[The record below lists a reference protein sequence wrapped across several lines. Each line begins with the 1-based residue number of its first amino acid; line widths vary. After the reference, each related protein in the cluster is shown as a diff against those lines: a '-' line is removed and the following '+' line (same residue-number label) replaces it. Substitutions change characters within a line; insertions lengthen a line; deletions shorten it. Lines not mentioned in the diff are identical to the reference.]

1 MPRISVNDIHNIS
14 KTALVQHGALD
25 WISEEVSDAVAA
37 SESVGNRICGL
48 YYLESYCEQ
57 LLSGRVNGQ
66 ASPDVQL
73 VRPGAIY
80 VDADDGFAQPAFSKG
95 LPEALKLAKENGIA
109 SLSVGRAHTCTSLGY
124 FTKKIA
130 EAGFLGLGLTNASP
144 IVAPPGGKSRII
156 GTNPIAFSVPDGNG
170 SIAMQFDQ
178 STTTVALGK
187 ITMAKAAGKSIPEG
201 WALDKDGKGTTD
213 PEQALKGTLVS
224 AGGYKGWGFGLMAEI
239 LVAGMTGGKISKN
252 VAPLKAK
259 DGEPH
264 NLGQFYII
272 IDPASGASFY
282 NRLEEL
288 TTIISSEEG
297 TRMPGQYMVPQT
309 EVDVPD
315 DLWNL
320 AIDLSKATFS
330 E

>member
-1 MPRISVNDIHNIS
+1 
-14 KTALVQHGALD
+14 VQHGALD
-25 WISEEVSDAVAA
+25 WVSEEVSDAIAA

-66 ASPDVQL
+66 ASPYVQF
-73 VRPGAIY
+73 VRPGVIY
-80 VDADDGFAQPAFSKG
+80 VDADDGFAQPAFTKG
-95 LPEALKLAKENGIA
+95 LPKALKLAKENGIA

-130 EAGFLGLGLTNASP
+130 DSGFLGLGLTNASP

-170 SIAMQFDQ
+170 GIAMQFDQ

-201 WALDKDGKGTTD
+201 WALNKDGKPTTN
-213 PEQALKGTLVS
+213 PEEAIQGTLVS

-239 LVAGMTGGKISKN
+239 LVAGMTGGRISKN

-282 NRLEEL
+282 ERLEEL
-288 TTIISSEEG
+288 TTIVSSEG
-297 TRMPGQYMVPQT
+297 NTRMPGQYTVPQT
-309 EVDVPD
+309 EVEVPD

-320 AIDLSKATFS
+320 AIGLSAATFS

>member
-1 MPRISVNDIHNIS
+1 MPKISINEVHDVA
-14 KTALVQHGALD
+14 KTALMQHGALD
-25 WISEEVSDAVAA
+25 WISEEVADAVAA
-37 SESVGNRICGL
+37 SESLGNRICGL

-57 LLSGRVNGQ
+57 LLSGRVSGQ
-66 ASPDVQL
+66 ASPDVKL
-73 VRPGAIY
+73 IRSGSVY

-95 LPEALKLAKENGIA
+95 LPEALKLAKKNGIA

-144 IVAPPGGKSRII
+144 IVAPPGGKSRTI

-170 SIAMQFDQ
+170 GVAMQFDQ

-201 WALDKDGKGTTD
+201 WALDKDGKATTD
-213 PEQALKGTLVS
+213 PEEALKGTLVS

-239 LVAGMTGGKISKN
+239 LVAGMTGGRISEN
-252 VAPLKAK
+252 VSPLKAK

-272 IDPASGASFY
+272 IDPESGASFY

-288 TTIISSEEG
+288 TDVISSEEG
-297 TRMPGQYMVPQT
+297 TRMPGQYTVPQT

-320 AIDLSKATFS
+320 AIGLSKAKHS

>member
-130 EAGFLGLGLTNASP
+130 ESGFLGLGLTNASP

-201 WALDKDGKGTTD
+201 WALDKDGKATTD

-288 TTIISSEEG
+288 TNIISSEEG
-297 TRMPGQYMVPQT
+297 TRMPGQYTVPQT

>member
-1 MPRISVNDIHNIS
+1 MPDININEIYDISR
-14 KTALVQHGALD
+14 TALVQHGALT
-25 WISEEVSDAVAA
+25 WVAGEVASAIAA
-37 SESVGNRICGL
+37 SESVGNKICGL

-57 LLSGRVNGQ
+57 LISGRVDGK
-66 ASPDVQL
+66 AAPEIQL
-73 VRPGAIY
+73 MRTGSVY
-80 VDADDGFAQPAFSKG
+80 VNAKDGFAQPAFSKG
-95 LPEALKLAKENGIA
+95 LPEALKVAQENGIA

-130 EAGFLGLGLTNASP
+130 EAGFLALGLTNASP

-156 GTNPIAFSVPDGNG
+156 GTNPIAFSVPDGSG
-170 SIAMQFDQ
+170 GIAMQFDQ

-201 WALDKDGKGTTD
+201 WALDKDGKSTTN
-213 PEQALKGTLVS
+213 PEEALLGTLVS
-224 AGGYKGWGFGLMAEI
+224 SGGYKGWGFGLMAEI
-239 LVAGMTGGKISKN
+239 LVAGMTGGRISKN

-259 DGEPH
+259 EGEPH

-288 TTIISSEEG
+288 TAIVASEEG
-297 TRMPGQYMVPQT
+297 TRMPGQYTVPQV
-309 EVDVPD
+309 EVAVPD
-315 DLWNL
+315 DLWDL
-320 AIDLSKATFS
+320 AVSLSKAKFS

>member
-14 KTALVQHGALD
+14 KTALVQHGALG

-73 VRPGAIY
+73 VRSGAIY

-187 ITMAKAAGKSIPEG
+187 ITMAKAAGKTIPEG
-201 WALDKDGKGTTD
+201 WALDKDGKATTD

-297 TRMPGQYMVPQT
+297 TRMPGQYTVPQT

>member
-66 ASPDVQL
+66 ASPDIQL
-73 VRPGAIY
+73 VRSGAIY

-130 EAGFLGLGLTNASP
+130 ESGFLGLGLTNASP

-201 WALDKDGKGTTD
+201 WALDKDGKATTD

-297 TRMPGQYMVPQT
+297 TRMPGQYTVPQT

>member
-57 LLSGRVNGQ
+57 LLSGRVKGQ

-130 EAGFLGLGLTNASP
+130 ESGFLGLGLTNASP

-201 WALDKDGKGTTD
+201 WALDKDGKATTD

-297 TRMPGQYMVPQT
+297 TRMPGQYTVPQT

>member
-73 VRPGAIY
+73 VRSGAIY
-80 VDADDGFAQPAFSKG
+80 VDAGDGFAQPAFSKG

-130 EAGFLGLGLTNASP
+130 ESGFLGLGLTNASP

-201 WALDKDGKGTTD
+201 WALDKDGKATTD

-297 TRMPGQYMVPQT
+297 TRMPGQYTVPQT

>member
-1 MPRISVNDIHNIS
+1 MPRINVNDIHNIS

-73 VRPGAIY
+73 VRSGAIY

-130 EAGFLGLGLTNASP
+130 ESGFLGLGLTNASP

-201 WALDKDGKGTTD
+201 WALDKDGKATTD

-297 TRMPGQYMVPQT
+297 TRMPGQYTVPQT

>member
-1 MPRISVNDIHNIS
+1 MPKISVNEIRNIS

-25 WISEEVSDAVAA
+25 WVSEEVSDAIAA

-66 ASPDVQL
+66 ASPYVQL
-73 VRPGAIY
+73 VRPGVIY
-80 VDADDGFAQPAFSKG
+80 VDADDGFAQPAFTKG
-95 LPEALKLAKENGIA
+95 LPKALKLAKENGIA
-109 SLSVGRAHTCTSLGY
+109 SLSVGSAHTCTSLGY

-130 EAGFLGLGLTNASP
+130 ESGFLGLGLTNASP

-170 SIAMQFDQ
+170 GIAMQFDQ

-201 WALDKDGKGTTD
+201 WALNKDGKPTTN
-213 PEQALKGTLVS
+213 PEEAIQGTLVS

-239 LVAGMTGGKISKN
+239 LVAGMTGGRISKN

-259 DGEPH
+259 NGEPH

-282 NRLEEL
+282 ERLEEL

-297 TRMPGQYMVPQT
+297 TRMPGQYTVPHT

-320 AIDLSKATFS
+320 AIGLSTARFS

>member
-1 MPRISVNDIHNIS
+1 MLKISVNEIRNIS
-14 KTALVQHGALD
+14 KTALMQHGALE
-25 WISEEVSDAVAA
+25 WISEEVADAVAV

-57 LLSGRVNGQ
+57 LLSGRVDGQ

-73 VRPGAIY
+73 VRPGSVY
-80 VDADDGFAQPAFSKG
+80 VNADDGFAQPAFSKG
-95 LPEALKLAKENGIA
+95 LPEALKIAEKNGIA
-109 SLSVGRAHTCTSLGY
+109 SMSVGRAHTCTSLGY

-156 GTNPIAFSVPDGNG
+156 GTNPIAFSVPDGTG
-170 SIAMQFDQ
+170 GVAMQFDQ

-201 WALDKDGKGTTD
+201 WALDEDGKPTTD
-213 PEQALKGTLVS
+213 PEEALKGTLVS

-239 LVAGMTGGKISKN
+239 LVAGMTGGRISKN
-252 VAPLKAK
+252 VAPLKAR
-259 DGEPH
+259 DGKPH

-288 TTIISSEEG
+288 TVLISSEEG
-297 TRMPGQYMVPQT
+297 TRMPGQYTVPQT

-315 DLWNL
+315 DLWSL
-320 AIDLSKATFS
+320 AISLGKVKHS

>member
-1 MPRISVNDIHNIS
+1 MPNINVKEILNVS
-14 KTALVQHGALD
+14 KSALVQHGSDD
-25 WISEEVSDAVAA
+25 WVATHVAEAIAA

-57 LLSGRVNGQ
+57 LISGRVCGR
-66 ASPDVQL
+66 AYPEAHL
-73 VRPGAIY
+73 VRPSSVY
-80 VDADDGFAQPAFSKG
+80 VDAKDGFAQPAFSKG
-95 LPEALKLAKENGIA
+95 LPEVLKVAQENGIA
-109 SLSVGRAHTCTSLGY
+109 SLSIGRTHTCTSLGF

-130 EAGFLGLGLTNASP
+130 QAGFLGLGFTNASP

-170 SIAMQFDQ
+170 GIAMQFDQ

-201 WALDKDGKGTTD
+201 WALDKDGKPTTS
-213 PEQALKGTLVS
+213 PEEAIQGTLVS

-239 LVAGMTGGKISKN
+239 LVAGMTGGRISKN

-259 DGEPH
+259 EGEPH
-264 NLGQFYII
+264 NLGQFYIV
-272 IDPASGASFY
+272 IDPNSGASFY

-288 TTIISSEEG
+288 TAIISAEEG
-297 TRMPGQYMVPQT
+297 TRMPGQYTIPQS

-315 DLWNL
+315 ELWGL
-320 AIDLSKATFS
+320 AISLSKAKLS

>member
-73 VRPGAIY
+73 VRSGAIY

-130 EAGFLGLGLTNASP
+130 ESGFLGLGLTNASP

-201 WALDKDGKGTTD
+201 WALDKDGKATTD

-297 TRMPGQYMVPQT
+297 TRMPGQYTVPQT

-320 AIDLSKATFS
+320 AIGLSTATFS